1 MLTVDDACGAAAL
14 AAGLLLASVVEGA
27 AGADAV
33 EIAAVAGGDAGGL
46 SGLTFI

>member
-1 MLTVDDACGAAAL
+1 MLTVDDVCGAAVL
-14 AAGLLLASVVEGA
+14 AAGALLASVFKGA

-33 EIAAVAGGDAGGL
+33 EAAAVAGGDAGWL

>member
-1 MLTVDDACGAAAL
+1 MLTVDDAGGAAVP
-14 AAGLLLASVVEGA
+14 AAGVLLASVFKGA

-33 EIAAVAGGDAGGL
+33 ETAAVAGCDGGWL